1 MKTDKSAPEDRAG
14 HGSDLA
20 AVEPTADA
28 ALPRSEAS
36 RRAALISAIEGEMV
50 PRLLM
55 AYRIAGAEQDGCGA
69 HGEGTD
75 RWDVEELARLLVA
88 HGPEI
93 AWAFVEA
100 VRRRGVPHERI
111 CLELLAPAGH
121 RLAEQ
126 WAHRDFGRS
135 ELALGLNRLI
145 TVLQEVGKAAN
156 KERQESRHS

>member
-1 MKTDKSAPEDRAG
+1 MQTDDSAAPDRAG
-14 HGSDLA
+14 HYTDQSAPNA
-20 AVEPTADA
+20 AADPSP
-28 ALPRSEAS
+28 PRLGHS
-36 RRAALISAIEGEMV
+36 RRAALISTIEGEMV

-55 AYRIAGAEQDGCGA
+55 LRRAATTEQDGAGFPA
-69 HGEGTD
+69 KTTD
-75 RWDVEELARLLVA
+75 ASDVEELARLLVA

-126 WAHRDFGRS
+126 WAHRDFGKS
-135 ELALGLNRLI
+135 ELALGLNGLR
-145 TVLQEVGKAAN
+145 TVLLEIGIAA
-156 KERQESRHS
+156 KKDRHVSHDG